1 MEDISLSFVE
11 PSNPELLHLISKLD
25 EELFERYP
33 AEEVFGINFDDPMT
47 QEIVFVVAYMN
58 RLPVGCGGIRP
69 LDNESTELKR
79 FFVDK
84 PYRNRGVAARI
95 LNLLEKTAKQLKFKY
110 IRLETGVEQPESVHF
125 YKKHGYKE
133 TDKFGDYIDCES
145 SLCYEKRII

>member
-1 MEDISLSFVE
+1 MEEITLLVVE
-11 PSNPELLHLISKLD
+11 PSNPDLLHLITKLD

-58 RLPVGCGGIRP
+58 RFPVGCGGIRP

-84 PYRNRGVAARI
+84 PFRNRGVAARI
-95 LNLLEKTAKQLKFKY
+95 LNLLEKTAKQLAFKY
-110 IRLETGVEQPESVHF
+110 IRLETGVEQPESVSF

-133 TDKFGDYIDCES
+133 TDKFGHYIDCES
-145 SLCYEKRII
+145 SLCYEKRID